1 MVILDTDH
9 LTVIQR
15 QSHPTFSFLS
25 ARLRRTPPADVCT
38 TIVNVEEQMRGWL
51 AVISRSKKVPQ
62 EMAGYRRLHALL
74 SFFAQIP
81 VLSFDESATERLL
94 QLRRARIRLGS
105 MDLKIAAIA
114 LSREATL
121 LSRNLADFRR
131 VPGLKIEDWTQG
143 E

>member
-15 QSHPTFSFLS
+15 QNQPLFSSLS
-25 ARLRRTPPADVCT
+25 ARLRHTSPGDLYT

-51 AVISRSKKVPQ
+51 AVIGRSKKVQQ
-62 EMAGYRRLHALL
+62 EIAGYRQLHALL
-74 SFFAQIP
+74 SFFAEIP
-81 VLSFDESATERLL
+81 VLNFDESAADRLL
-94 QLRRARIRLGS
+94 QLRRSRIRIGS

-114 LSREATL
+114 LSREGTL

-131 VPGLKIEDWTQG
+131 VPGLNVEDWTQG